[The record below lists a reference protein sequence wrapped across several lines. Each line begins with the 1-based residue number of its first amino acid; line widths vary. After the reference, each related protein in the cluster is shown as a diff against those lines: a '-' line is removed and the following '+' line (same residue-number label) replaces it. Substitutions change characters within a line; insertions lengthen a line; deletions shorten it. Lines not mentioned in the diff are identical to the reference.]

1 MMRGFHE
8 QPSGDGRGRLR
19 EYMMMARGGGRG
31 FGRGGYSGPFGFG
44 DGEGG
49 GRAGRFLGQGQI
61 RLLVLHL
68 IGQEPSHGYEI
79 IKAIEDMSGGFY
91 APSPGVIY
99 PTLSFLEE
107 GGYVVAAADGNKKRY
122 SITDE
127 GSAYLADNMFEASLA
142 LKALSAIGQKM
153 NRRRERQEAEAGPEL
168 PRSVDVAMLNLREV
182 IARKLDDDPAAASE
196 IVRALLEFTA
206 RYE

>member
-1 MMRGFHE
+1 MVRHFHE
-8 QPSGDGRGRLR
+8 RPAEEGQGRFR
-19 EYMMMARGGGRG
+19 EYMMMARGGGG
-31 FGRGGYSGPFGFG
+31 FGRGGFGGPFGFG
-44 DGEGG
+44 DGDGP
-49 GRAGRFLGQGQI
+49 GRPGRFLGQGQI

-68 IGQEPSHGYEI
+68 IGEEPRHGYDI
-79 IKAIEDMSGGFY
+79 IKAIEEMSGGFY

-99 PTLSFLEE
+99 PTLSYLEE
-107 GGYVVAAADGNKKRY
+107 AGYVVAADDGNKKRY

-127 GSAYLADNMFEASLA
+127 GSAYLADNMFEASMA
-142 LKALSAIGQKM
+142 LKALSTIGDKM
-153 NRRRERQEAEAGPEL
+153 KRRKERHKAEAGPEL

>member
-1 MMRGFHE
+1 MRHFDE
-8 QPSGDGRGRLR
+8 SRPDNGRGRFR
-19 EYMMMARGGGRG
+19 EYMMMARGGGGG
-31 FGRGGYSGPFGFG
+31 FGRGGFGGPFGFG

-49 GRAGRFLGQGQI
+49 GRPGRFLGQGQI

-68 IGQEPSHGYEI
+68 IGQEPRHGYDI
-79 IKAIEDMSGGFY
+79 IKAIEEMSGGFY

-107 GGYVVAAADGNKKRY
+107 GGYVVAVEDGNKKRY

-127 GSAYLADNMFEASLA
+127 GSAYLADNMFEASMA
-142 LKALSAIGQKM
+142 VKALSAIGDKM
-153 NRRRERQEAEAGPEL
+153 KRRRERRDAEGGPEL
-168 PRSVDVAMLNLREV
+168 PRSVEVAMLNLREV
-182 IARKLDDDPAAASE
+182 IARKVDDDPAAASE